1 MNHTGPSICASVRIV
16 FPRRRRRRLPLI
28 LRPQGSDPRV
38 HFGMGRAGGI
48 KGTRRRRRRRWR
60 SITRSQIF
68 LFISGDDGDE
78 DFFLK
83 FGPFLASILFI
94 SVLFKQFTE

>member
-16 FPRRRRRRLPLI
+16 FPRRRRRLPLI